1 MVLRF
6 IQFKDA
12 QNNIAMEDSDIA
24 CSVAELMPCPIDVSR
39 IIKLNSDLHKFQ
51 SVSLQLQKADGLIN
65 LFDVRVLFDRC
76 IEDFGKHFEVHLS
89 MDSDII
95 SNPHFEN
102 EIFKAIE
109 LGYPSLTSSEKL
121 RLIKLEKD
129 NEDNEVLSN
138 EDKDEEN
145 YNPLAYGS
153 IALQAGRKRIRTS
166 ITLID
171 LKKIPITS
179 NIVERFFS
187 QVKLNMTVLRN
198 SMLPSTLETLMFLK
212 INSNLLSKF
221 TVQKALTLIHS

>member
-12 QNNIAMEDSDIA
+12 LSNIAMEDSDIG
-24 CSVAELMPCPIDVSR
+24 CSVAGLIPCPIDVSC

-89 MDSDII
+89 VDSDIT

-102 EIFKAIE
+102 AIVKAIE

-121 RLIKLEKD
+121 SLITLEKD

-138 EDKDEEN
+138 EDEDEEN
-145 YNPLAYGS
+145 NSPLAYGS
-153 IALQAGRKRIRTS
+153 IALQAGRKWIQTS
-166 ITLID
+166 IT
-171 LKKIPITS
+171 
-179 NIVERFFS
+179 
-187 QVKLNMTVLRN
+187 
-198 SMLPSTLETLMFLK
+198 
-212 INSNLLSKF
+212 
-221 TVQKALTLIHS
+221 